1 MSYSL
6 KSGKAETLAWFKA
19 NESSINTVVD
29 IGPGSGTYIQLIK
42 EESQC
47 CVDADWIGVEI
58 WKPYIEEY
66 KLESRYSRILNQDV
80 RTVDWAAL
88 APDAVIAGDVLEHMT
103 KEEAVVLVDKILA
116 VAKTLIVS
124 IPIRYMP
131 QDEHAYDNPH
141 EAHIKDDWSHE
152 EVVDTWG
159 HYIFDS
165 YRKSQKSKLGV
176 YWLRKQ

>member
-6 KSGKAETLAWFKA
+6 SSGKAETLAWFQKNA
-19 NESSINTVVD
+19 DSIKTVVD
-29 IGPGSGTYIQLIK
+29 IGPGSGTYIKLIREDAK
-42 EESQC
+42 C
-47 CVDADWIGVEI
+47 CVDSTWIGVEI
-58 WKPYIEEY
+58 WAKYIKEFN
-66 KLESRYSRILNQDV
+66 LENRYNRIINADV
-80 RTVDWAAL
+80 RTVDWNEL
-88 APDAVIAGDVLEHMT
+88 APDVVIAGDVLEHMT
-103 KEEAVVLVDKILA
+103 KEDAVSLVDRILS

-131 QDEHAYDNPH
+131 QDEHAYENPH
-141 EAHIKDDWSHE
+141 EAHIKDDWSHD
-152 EVVDTWG
+152 EVMATWG